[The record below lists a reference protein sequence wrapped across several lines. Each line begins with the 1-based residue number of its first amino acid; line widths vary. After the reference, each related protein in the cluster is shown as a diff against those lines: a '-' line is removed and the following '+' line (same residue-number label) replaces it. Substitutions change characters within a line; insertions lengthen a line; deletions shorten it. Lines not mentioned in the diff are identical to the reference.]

1 MSLDDRFKKFSF
13 TMVTHKGHRIK
24 NIVSND
30 KWTYLAD
37 TLDRYDFNLA
47 IVPNG
52 MEGRPDLIS
61 NSIYNT
67 PDLWWLICA
76 ANNII
81 DPFEELI
88 SGKKIKIPIID

>member
-1 MSLDDRFKKFSF
+1 
-13 TMVTHKGHRIK
+13 
-24 NIVSND
+24 
-30 KWTYLAD
+30 
-37 TLDRYDFNLA
+37 
-47 IVPNG
+47 